1 MGAAYDTCSLKLLK
15 HFKYIIMK
23 NLSDLSAVIHTFRLC
38 VVVVVVRRGT
48 LKALSIICMCSI
60 SKDYILS
67 IFLNAAVSL

>member
-1 MGAAYDTCSLKLLK
+1 MGGGICHVL
-15 HFKYIIMK
+15 FEIIEALQIYYNEK
-23 NLSDLSAVIHTFRLC
+23 SVRLVSSDTFRLC
-38 VVVVVVRRGT
+38 VVVVVRRGT